1 MSSISENTLVPST
14 NTANMTTY
22 VTNQCLVCPVQT
34 ELSKEAAINI
44 QAFILER
51 VHAKDYQG
59 VIIDLSGVQVID
71 SVLWKVFS
79 NTCVMVNMLGFQ
91 TVITGL
97 NPGVVAAIMDINVDL
112 TKIITAMSIQDAL
125 DILAVKS

>member
-1 MSSISENTLVPST
+1 MSSISKNTYTPST
-14 NTANMTTY
+14 DTANMTTY

-34 ELSKEAAINI
+34 ELSKEGATNI

-51 VHAKDYQG
+51 VHSKNYLG

-71 SVLWKVFS
+71 SVLWEVFS
-79 NTCVMVNMLGFQ
+79 NTCVMINMLGFQ

-112 TKIITAMSIQDAL
+112 TKVITAMSIQDAL